1 MPDADP
7 RPLVEWLS
15 PSKRQA
21 LFSLY
26 RYFEW
31 ADDMRRMY
39 LHLLSESPIGQ
50 KRAAGVTAEEAF
62 ELAKA
67 DPAFKQSVVSVL
79 YAFPYMA
86 YYYAGMFVVIEAWT
100 GRLKYHDPEIDDLL
114 RSRFVA
120 TLKEYRNASF
130 HFSPQYFDSR
140 MQVFLNEP
148 DSEVWLGDL
157 HAAFARWFR
166 FHLKLR
172 PHEGPGRSQ

>member
-1 MPDADP
+1 
-7 RPLVEWLS
+7 
-15 PSKRQA
+15 
-21 LFSLY
+21 
-26 RYFEW
+26 
-31 ADDMRRMY
+31 MRRLY

-62 ELAKA
+62 EQAKV
-67 DPAFKQSVVSVL
+67 DPVFRRSVVTVL
-79 YAFPYMA
+79 YAFPYMS

-100 GRLKYHDPEIDDLL
+100 ERLKYHDPEIDELL
-114 RSRFVA
+114 RSPFVA
-120 TLKEYRNASF
+120 TLKQYRNASF

-148 DSEVWLGDL
+148 DTEAWLGEL
-157 HAAFARWFR
+157 HEAFARWFR